1 MTLLEE
7 TIRQIVPPDRQT
19 AEEAE
24 KRLFQSFP
32 KAESLGALKDLLLRY
47 VGIVGTPTPELPRKC
62 TVICC
67 ADHGVA
73 ETGVSA
79 YPPETTAEMT
89 ANYLISRGGTAN
101 ACSNFAGA
109 DLLIIDMGIAADTDG
124 LPGLVNRKIAYGT
137 QNCAKGPA
145 MTREQALQSVE
156 TGIRIAA
163 SCAENGYTCFLP
175 GEMGIANTTS
185 SAAIC
190 SVLCGISPEQATGRG
205 TNISDERLRH
215 KISVVRHAIEV
226 NAPDPSDGI
235 DVLAK
240 VGGFELGCIAGLIL
254 GAAAHHAAVILDGFN
269 TGAAALIATAIA
281 PESRG
286 CLIGSHLAA
295 EEGHPAVLK
304 KLGIVPYMN
313 LQLRL
318 GEAAGSS
325 LAANLLD
332 AAILLCQTLA
342 RESGKSPLAL
352 FDEEVMDGVAPR
364 ITDKTFNFY
373 LNTMPTLGR
382 SFMEKCQSRID
393 HLAKPLYSLGRLEQI
408 MVQLAGI
415 LDEER
420 PQQSTPRVLLCF
432 APADP
437 EAIAAAEAEAEK
449 EENEGG
455 MQGDCCA
462 DGADEPDR
470 LTDLGEEI
478 HGQFAGRLSD
488 ADLRALQS
496 FVVHANAD
504 GFMAYLRDHLPPT
517 AAFNFGRMVA
527 EDLTFTAP
535 LLALACMTPKNTP
548 RSVCEELEAA
558 LLDEKGDLKYA
569 AEEFLAHVPKHLQG
583 MVSALMGAMIA
594 GSHNSALIV
603 LDNPATEIIARYT
616 EQLCPAIRPYILH
629 TQPSL
634 LQLGMTLEGGVACL
648 GLCVIDAALHMLN
661 DMKTFEETGVSIA
674 ADGPGAKKQ
683 QL

>member
-7 TIRQIVPPDRQT
+7 TIRQIVPPDRQIS
-19 AEEAE
+19 AEVE
-24 KRLFQSFP
+24 KQLFQSFP
-32 KAESLGALKDLLLRY
+32 NAGTLGALKELLLQY
-47 VGIVGTPTPELPRKC
+47 TGIVGNAAPELPKKC
-62 TVICC
+62 TIICC

-73 ETGVSA
+73 EAGVSA
-79 YPPETTAEMT
+79 YPPETTVEMT

-101 ACSNFAGA
+101 AFSNFAGS
-109 DLLIIDMGIAADTDG
+109 DLLVIDMGIAADTSDI
-124 LPGLVNRKIAYGT
+124 PGLVDRKIAYGT

-145 MTREQALQSVE
+145 MTREQALQSIE

-215 KISVVRHAIEV
+215 KISVVKQAIEV

-269 TGAAALIATAIA
+269 TGAAALIAMAIA

-286 CLIGSHLAA
+286 YLIGSHLAA
-295 EEGHPAVLK
+295 EEGHQAVLK
-304 KLGIVPYMN
+304 RLGIVPYMH

-332 AAILLCQTLA
+332 AAIRLYQTLA
-342 RESGKSPLAL
+342 AESDKSPLAL
-352 FDEEVMDGVAPR
+352 FDEEVMDDVAPK

-382 SFMEKCQSRID
+382 SFMEKCQTRID
-393 HLAKPLYSLGRLEQI
+393 HLAKPLYSLGSLEQI

-420 PQQSTPRVLLCF
+420 PRQNTPRVMLCF

-437 EAIAAAEAEAEK
+437 EAVAAAEAKA
-449 EENEGG
+449 ENE
-455 MQGDCCA
+455 
-462 DGADEPDR
+462 DESLMDR
-470 LTDLGEEI
+470 TDDTIDLEEDI
-478 HGQFAGRLSD
+478 SGQFAGRLSD
-488 ADLRALQS
+488 ADLRVMQS
-496 FVVHANAD
+496 FAVHADAE
-504 GFMAYLRDHLPPT
+504 GFMAYLRDKFPPT
-517 AAFNFGRMVA
+517 AAFNFGRMIA
-527 EDLTFTAP
+527 EDITFTTP
-535 LLALACMTPKNTP
+535 LLAVTCMTPKDAP
-548 RSVCEELEAA
+548 LSVSEELKAA
-558 LLDEKGDLKYA
+558 LLDENGNLKYA
-569 AEEFLAHVPKHLQG
+569 AEDFLTHVPKHLQG
-583 MVSALMGAMIA
+583 MVSALTGAMIA
-594 GSHNSALIV
+594 GSHNSSLIV

-629 TQPSL
+629 TQPML
-634 LQLGMTLEGGVACL
+634 LQLGMTTDGGGIACL
-648 GLCVIDAALHMLN
+648 GLCIIDAALHMLN
-661 DMKTFEETGVSIA
+661 DMKTFEETSVSIA